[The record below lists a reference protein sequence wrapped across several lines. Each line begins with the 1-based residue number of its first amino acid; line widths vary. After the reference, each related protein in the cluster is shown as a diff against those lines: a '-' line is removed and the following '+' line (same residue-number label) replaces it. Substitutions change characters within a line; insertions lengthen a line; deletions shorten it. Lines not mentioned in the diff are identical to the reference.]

1 MLPGLRALIA
11 ATVLTAA
18 LVVFAVGA
26 AALLRATH
34 QVAALPPWQPPP
46 AVMFVS
52 RDADEAPTLSLLRV
66 DEPPGGSAS
75 EPDVPVAAPVAAV
88 TVDVLPAIVSE
99 DIVSVDETSI
109 AAAFPAPPEPVVR
122 DATADVLAALPA
134 AAPTETIVPEPS
146 EPETG
151 AAPLPAAEAAADP
164 APAAEDPVAA
174 PAVAALAAP
183 PSDTESGAKAVSETV
198 EAVEAVPDAVVAHP
212 PLPRVRPSEREIAAR
227 KAATAAAAKRARN
240 AALRRQAAVAKSR
253 SQAATPQP
261 DPFASPFA
269 PAFTPAPAATSGR

>member
-1 MLPGLRALIA
+1 MLPGLRVLVA
-11 ATVLTAA
+11 ATVLSAA

-34 QVAALPPWQPPP
+34 QVATLPPWQPPP

-66 DEPPGGSAS
+66 DEPPGGSAG

-88 TVDVLPAIVSE
+88 TVGVLPAIVAK
-99 DIVSVDETSI
+99 DIVSADETSI
-109 AAAFPAPPEPVVR
+109 PAAFPAPPEPVVR

-146 EPETG
+146 EPGTG

-164 APAAEDPVAA
+164 APAAEDDVAA
-174 PAVAALAAP
+174 PAVPSAASA
-183 PSDTESGAKAVSETV
+183 PSDAESGVKTVPETV
-198 EAVEAVPDAVVAHP
+198 EAIEAVPDAVVAHP

-227 KAATAAAAKRARN
+227 KAATAAAAKKARA
-240 AALRRQAAVAKSR
+240 AALRRQAAVAR
-253 SQAATPQP
+253 ARPQVAAPQP

-269 PAFTPAPAATSGR
+269 PAFTPAPAATPGR

>member
-75 EPDVPVAAPVAAV
+75 EPDVPVAAPVAAMS
-88 TVDVLPAIVSE
+88 VDVLPAIVS
-99 DIVSVDETSI
+99 VDETSI
-109 AAAFPAPPEPVVR
+109 SAAFPAPPEPVVR
-122 DATADVLAALPA
+122 DATADVLAVLPA

-146 EPETG
+146 EPEAG

-164 APAAEDPVAA
+164 APAAEDPLAA
-174 PAVAALAAP
+174 PAVAALSAP

-198 EAVEAVPDAVVAHP
+198 EAIEAVPDAVVAHP

-227 KAATAAAAKRARN
+227 KAATAAAAKRARA